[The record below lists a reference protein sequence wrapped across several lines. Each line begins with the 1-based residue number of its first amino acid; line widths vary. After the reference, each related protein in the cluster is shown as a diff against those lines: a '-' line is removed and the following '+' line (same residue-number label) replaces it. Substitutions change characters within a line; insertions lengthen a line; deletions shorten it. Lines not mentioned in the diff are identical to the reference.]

1 MGRCANDGAGIV
13 HTEVGLPDL
22 RSIGLEALIFDLDGV
37 VTRTAAVH
45 AAAWK
50 HLFDDYLRIAASR
63 AGQPFV
69 PFDAEADYARYVD
82 GKPRYDGV
90 RSLLLAR
97 GIRLP
102 DGDPDD
108 PPGRET
114 VCGLGNRKNALFA
127 DALKSHGVEA
137 YPGSVRLIRA
147 VRRAGMGTAVVSSSL
162 NCRLVLGA
170 ASLAD
175 LFDVVIDGIYATEN
189 GLHGKPAPDTFLRA
203 VALLE
208 TTPDKSAVFEDAIVG
223 IEAARAGAFAM
234 VVAVDRGAGH
244 RALRNAG
251 ADLVVSDLGEFP
263 IG

>member
-1 MGRCANDGAGIV
+1 M

-22 RSIGLEALIFDLDGV
+22 GSVGLDALIFDLDGV

-50 HLFDDYLRIAASR
+50 HLFDDYLRMAADR

-90 RSLLLAR
+90 RSMLLAR
-97 GIRLP
+97 DIRLP

-108 PPGRET
+108 PPDRET

-127 DALKSHGVEA
+127 EALNARGVEA

-147 VRRAGMGTAVVSSSL
+147 VRRAGMGTAVVSSSR
-162 NCRLVLGA
+162 NCRMVLDA
-170 ASLAD
+170 AGLTD
-175 LFDVVIDGIYATEN
+175 LFDFVIDGIYASEN
-189 GLHGKPAPDTFLRA
+189 GLPGKPAPDTFLRA
-203 VALLE
+203 AELLG
-208 TTPDKSAVFEDAIVG
+208 TTPDKSAVFEDAIAG
-223 IEAARAGAFAM
+223 IEAGHAGAFAL

-244 RALRNAG
+244 LALRNAG
-251 ADLVVSDLGEFP
+251 ADFVVSDLGEFP